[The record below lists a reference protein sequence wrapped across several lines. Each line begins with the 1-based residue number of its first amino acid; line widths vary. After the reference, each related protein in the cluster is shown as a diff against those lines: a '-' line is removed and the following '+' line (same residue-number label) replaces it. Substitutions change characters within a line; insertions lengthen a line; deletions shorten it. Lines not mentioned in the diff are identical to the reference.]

1 MSYIK
6 RLFQFRLAVPVI
18 LLVIGLPLL
27 CITAFDPWQLEI
39 SSPHWYKFLGK
50 CTDVVL
56 VSSLISFLLD
66 SAEYMG
72 VFKKDLEEIIYDTK
86 YLEKRNDIEN
96 IWVKVSKV
104 FTKMRFPQIST
115 PLMNAVKD
123 FYTPD
128 DDLKLSY
135 YSDYRNIYTV
145 TYDKNDP
152 NFINVKNETTFTL
165 KVEDTKKF
173 DFPMRYWNCVAE
185 NEQDAVSIDFK
196 KITINGEPANVTP
209 LEKSYR
215 DGMVCQTFKL
225 ELEGKTEYQIC
236 QENNQRYDLRQD
248 NYLGF
253 RARWLVNDMRIQI
266 FHPADLKLLF
276 VNRAT
281 ANGFRTNKETL
292 DFSEYEYKG
301 LILKNQGY
309 IIILNKQPS
318 TMKLKRIE
326 GDMEV

>member
-18 LLVIGLPLL
+18 LLVIGILLL
-27 CITAFDPWQLEI
+27 CISAFDPWELET
-39 SSPHWYKFLGK
+39 SSPHWYKFIGK
-50 CTDVVL
+50 CADIVL

-72 VFKKDLEEIIYDTK
+72 IFKKDLEEIIYDTK
-86 YLEKRNDIEN
+86 YLEKRNDIED
-96 IWVKVSKV
+96 IWVRVSKV
-104 FTKMRFPQIST
+104 FTKLRFPQIST

-128 DDLKLSY
+128 DELKLSY
-135 YSDYRNIYTV
+135 YTDYRNVYTIE
-145 TYDKNDP
+145 YDETDC
-152 NFINVKNETTFTL
+152 NFINVKNEITFTL
-165 KVEDTKKF
+165 KVEDTKNF
-173 DFPMRYWNCVAE
+173 YFPMRYWNCVAE
-185 NEQDAVSIDFK
+185 NEKDSVTINFE
-196 KITINGEPANVTP
+196 KITINGVAAKVTKP
-209 LEKSYR
+209 EKSYK
-215 DGMVCQTFKL
+215 DGMICHTFKL

-236 QENNQRYDLRQD
+236 QENKQRYDLRQD

-266 FHPADLKLLF
+266 FHPANLKLLF

-281 ANGFRTNKETL
+281 ANGFRTNKETP

-309 IIILNKQPS
+309 IIILNKQPE

>member
-6 RLFQFRLAVPVI
+6 RIFQFRLAVPVI

-39 SSPHWYKFLGK
+39 SSPHWFRLLSKSA
-50 CTDVVL
+50 DIIL

-72 VFKKDLEEIIYDTK
+72 IFKKDLEEIIYDTK
-86 YLEKRNDIEN
+86 YLEKRNDIEE

-104 FTKMRFPQIST
+104 FTRLKFPQIST
-115 PLMNAVKD
+115 PLMNAIKN
-123 FYTPD
+123 FYTPN

-135 YSDYRNIYTV
+135 YSDYRNVYTV
-145 TYDKNDP
+145 AFDDEDD
-152 NFINVKNETTFTL
+152 NFIKVKNETTFTL
-165 KVEDTKKF
+165 KVEDSKKF
-173 DFPMRYWNCVAE
+173 KFPMRFWNCVAE
-185 NEQDAVSIDFK
+185 NNQGSVSMNLDHITVNGNPA
-196 KITINGEPANVTP
+196 KIKDSA
-209 LEKSYR
+209 KSYSN
-215 DGMVCQTFKL
+215 GMVCHTFNV
-225 ELEGKTEYQIC
+225 ELEGMTEYHIT
-236 QENNQRYDLRQD
+236 QESDQRYDLRQD

-266 FHPADLKLLF
+266 FHPKNLKLLF

-281 ANGFRTNKETL
+281 ANDFKMNKETA
-292 DFSEYEYKG
+292 DFCEFEYKG

-309 IIILNKQPS
+309 IIILNK
-318 TMKLKRIE
+318 E
-326 GDMEV
+326 

>member
-27 CITAFDPWQLEI
+27 CITAFDPWMIEA
-39 SSPHWYKFLGK
+39 SSPHWYKLMEK
-50 CTDVVL
+50 CADIIL

-72 VFKKDLEEIIYDTK
+72 IFKKDLEEIIYDTK
-86 YLEKRNDIEN
+86 YLEKRNDIED

-104 FTKMRFPQIST
+104 FTKLKFPQIST
-115 PLMNAVKD
+115 PLMNAVKN
-123 FYTPD
+123 FYTTND
-128 DDLKLSY
+128 GLKLSY

-145 TYDKNDP
+145 TFDEEDND
-152 NFINVKNETTFTL
+152 FIRVKNETTFTL

-173 DFPMRYWNCVAE
+173 KFPMRFWNCVAE
-185 NEQDAVSIDFK
+185 NNQGSVTMDVDH
-196 KITINGEPANVTP
+196 ITVNGSTAKVKDHA
-209 LEKSYR
+209 KSYA
-215 DGMVCQTFKL
+215 DGMICHTFNI
-225 ELEGKTEYQIC
+225 ELEGSNEYRIT
-236 QENNQRYDLRQD
+236 QESNQRYDLRQD

-253 RARWLVNDMRIQI
+253 RARWLVNDMRIQV
-266 FHPADLKLLF
+266 FHPKNLKLLF

-281 ANGFRTNKETL
+281 ANGFKTNKETE

-309 IIILNKQPS
+309 IIILNKQP
-318 TMKLKRIE
+318 
-326 GDMEV
+326 